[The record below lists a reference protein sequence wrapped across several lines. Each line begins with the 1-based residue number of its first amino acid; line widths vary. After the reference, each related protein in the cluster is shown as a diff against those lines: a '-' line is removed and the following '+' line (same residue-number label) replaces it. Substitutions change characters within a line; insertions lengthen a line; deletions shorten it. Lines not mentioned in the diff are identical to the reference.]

1 MCDFIKYLGNHRSE
15 ARLPPF
21 GVVTADNPTSLTW
34 RLYNMG
40 PGEAAF
46 YCGTPGGRACEVSK
60 LLPHH
65 QVEFTAAKIVV
76 QSRDSL
82 GAVILIATA

>member
-21 GVVTADNPTSLTW
+21 GAVTADNPTSLTW

-46 YCGTPGGRACEVSK
+46 YCGTPGGTVFEVSK
-60 LLPHH
+60 LLPRH
-65 QVEFTAAKIVV
+65 QGEFAATKIVV

-82 GAVILIATA
+82 GAVIFIATA

>member
-1 MCDFIKYLGNHRSE
+1 
-15 ARLPPF
+15 
-21 GVVTADNPTSLTW
+21 
-34 RLYNMG
+34 MG

-46 YCGTPGGRACEVSK
+46 YCGTPGGTVFEISK
-60 LLPHH
+60 LLPRH

-82 GAVILIATA
+82 GAVIFIATA